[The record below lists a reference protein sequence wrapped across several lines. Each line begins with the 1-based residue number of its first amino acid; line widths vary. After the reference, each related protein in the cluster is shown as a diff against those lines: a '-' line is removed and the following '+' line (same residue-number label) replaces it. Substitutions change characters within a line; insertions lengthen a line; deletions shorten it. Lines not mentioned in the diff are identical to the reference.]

1 MSRQYGATARLKTG
15 RRAPCPRRRRR
26 QHTTSSLTS
35 AAAERSPDAMQLE
48 RLIDSVAC
56 MIRVSIAFN
65 STSQTRQ
72 QVKKRLYLASSRPTL
87 QWHQLP
93 TDICYRVRKHY
104 IQIKARRLAAQIARL
119 GFQVERRPLVEQH
132 DGKAR
137 SFFTRPQQERYS
149 RLSARHWDAV
159 RLAHRFVASGGNDK
173 FSHVANGQIMS
184 GLPLRKLPV
193 RSSGFAARLLALAT
207 SAERRCAWSRTDTGD
222 CGRRC

>member
-1 MSRQYGATARLKTG
+1 MSRQYGATARPKTG

-35 AAAERSPDAMQLE
+35 AAAERSPAAVQLE

-56 MIRVSIAFN
+56 MKRVSIASN

-72 QVKKRLYLASSRPTL
+72 QVKKRLHLASPRPTL

-93 TDICYRVRKHY
+93 TDISYRVSKHY

-119 GFQVERRPLVEQH
+119 GFQVEHRPLVEQH

-137 SFFTRPQQERYS
+137 FSLGHNRSDTRG
-149 RLSARHWDAV
+149 LSARHWDAV

-222 CGRRC
+222 YGRRC